1 MLKVFPVP
9 AFNDNYLWVIDDG
22 FCAAAVDPGDAA
34 PVIDYLERNSLTLT
48 AMLITHHHPDHIG
61 GITALLDQYPSN
73 GIQVYGPAKED
84 IPARNLSL
92 REGDVVAIP
101 APAIQFDV
109 IDVPGHTAGHIVF
122 HDLEHQW
129 LFCGDTLFGGGCG
142 RLREGT
148 AKQMQSSLAKL
159 KALPRDTKVY
169 CAHEYTLDN
178 LRFAIAVEPD
188 NARLQQRM
196 ATDTAT
202 RARGE
207 PTLPSTIG
215 VERDTNPFFRWD
227 ETAVKLAAQRASSGN
242 IGPNASPDVVF
253 GAIREWKNHFK

>member
-9 AFNDNYLWVIDDG
+9 AFTDNYLWVIDDG
-22 FCAAAVDPGDAA
+22 TYAAAVDPGDAA

-48 AMLITHHHPDHIG
+48 AILITHHHPDHIG

-73 GIQVYGPAKED
+73 GIQVYGPAKEN
-84 IPARNLSL
+84 IPSCNVRLQ
-92 REGDVVAIP
+92 EGDVVELN
-101 APAIQFDV
+101 APAVRFDV
-109 IDVPGHTAGHIVF
+109 IDVPGHTDGHIVF
-122 HDLEHQW
+122 YSVEHHW

-178 LRFAIAVEPD
+178 LRFAVAVEPD
-188 NARLQQRM
+188 STRLQQRIE
-196 ATDTAT
+196 ADTAK

-227 ETAVKLAAQRASSGN
+227 VTAVKLAAQRASSGN
-242 IGPNASPDVVF
+242 IGPNAAPDLVF
-253 GAIREWKNHFK
+253 GAIREWKNHF